1 MNLFQWMGRFSQV
14 LERPFS
20 IGWTPYTLK
29 CMLGSLLLYGCG
41 VALYYSSREN
51 RRPGEEYGS
60 AKWGNP
66 KELNRKY
73 MDHRHKDANI
83 ILTQRVRLGMDGY
96 ITQRN
101 MNVLV
106 VGGSGSCKTR
116 FFCKPNI
123 YSANCSYLITDPKGE
138 LLRAAGALLAAQGY
152 EVRVFNLIDPSQSDG
167 YNPFSYIHS
176 EKDVLTLIDNLI
188 KNTTPR
194 NASSNDPFWEKA
206 EIALDSAL
214 MLYLVSEA
222 PPEEQNFEMLIYM
235 MNFAEV
241 REEDDQYRS
250 PLDMLFRALEEE
262 QPNHVAVKQY
272 KAFKQAAGV
281 VCSKRLLNQ
290 AVGKSLR
297 THNLK
302 PKKGAQ
308 VMRKNEKITAL
319 YERLSRDDFGKD
331 DDQQRESNSISN
343 QKANALVLGKA
354 AESNNLIQ
362 EKYITVS
369 AEKKS
374 VEEARAFFSRVGT
387 DLTTGLSRMSSSV
400 REITVNDR
408 LRLLHDFYR
417 PGEEQLFR
425 FNLEDTIRKGHD
437 FRDCIAPD
445 CISFQKNHYE
455 LGDHV
460 GRTLFLREYASFI
473 SDEMITELMDYPR
486 NMMLSIDIIPVA
498 MDEAVS
504 ISRKQIMAVDSDI
517 TRCRQR
523 QNQNGNY
530 DANIPYELE
539 LARSE
544 TKEFMDDLMSRD
556 QRMMLALVTLTHL
569 ADNLEQLDQDTEAL
583 QAIGRARG
591 CQFNILR
598 YQQEDALNTVL
609 PLGLKRIDA
618 TRTLTTECTAVLMP
632 FKSQEIQDAGGI
644 YYGVNAVSHNLIVCN
659 RGNLLNGN
667 GFITGVSGSGK
678 SMAAKQEVSALA
690 LSTDHD
696 IIIVDP
702 EREYGELVR
711 ALGGEVITISASD
724 PNGCHI
730 NALDLYEGYG
740 DGKEPLV
747 MKSEFI
753 MSLYEQLMG
762 ADKIEP
768 QEKSIIDRSVGNIY
782 REYLKNYQ
790 GQPPTLKDLYD
801 DLMKQVNPEAH
812 RIALALE
819 LFTVGSL
826 NVFSHQTNIN
836 TKSRILCFDIQDLG
850 ENLKSVG
857 LLVMLDAIYNRVIQN
872 RREGKYT
879 HVYIDEI
886 YLFFANGSG
895 SGHSITNYSSEF
907 LYKCWKRFRKYGA
920 TLTGITQNVEECL
933 LSNTARMM
941 FANSEFL
948 LMLNQATTDREQ
960 LARLLGAS
968 DTQMS
973 YVDNALAGHGLIKV
987 GGAIVPFAN
996 ELPKNTELY
1005 RLMTT
1010 KPGED

>member
-1 MNLFQWMGRFSQV
+1 MRKLFKGRSTERDAFRIPRSVQQSIPIKRIYKDGIFQVSGRFSKTWRFFDINYAVASPEKQME
-14 LERPFS
+14 LFLS
-20 IGWTPYTLK
+20 Y
-29 CMLGSLLLYGCG
+29 CG
-41 VALYYSSREN
+41 VLNSLPIDAGIKLTLVN
-51 RRPGEEYGS
+51 RQ
-60 AKWGNP
+60 
-66 KELNRKY
+66 LNRQEFSRNLLMAYRQDGRDY
-73 MDHRHKDANI
+73 MRHEYND
-83 ILTQRVRLGMDGY
+83 ILLDKA
-96 ITQRN
+96 
-101 MNVLV
+101 
-106 VGGSGSCKTR
+106 SG
-116 FFCKPNI
+116 
-123 YSANCSYLITDPKGE
+123 
-138 LLRAAGALLAAQGY
+138 
-152 EVRVFNLIDPSQSDG
+152 
-167 YNPFSYIHS
+167 
-176 EKDVLTLIDNLI
+176 
-188 KNTTPR
+188 
-194 NASSNDPFWEKA
+194 
-206 EIALDSAL
+206 
-214 MLYLVSEA
+214 
-222 PPEEQNFEMLIYM
+222 
-235 MNFAEV
+235 
-241 REEDDQYRS
+241 
-250 PLDMLFRALEEE
+250 
-262 QPNHVAVKQY
+262 
-272 KAFKQAAGV
+272 
-281 VCSKRLLNQ
+281 
-290 AVGKSLR
+290 
-297 THNLK
+297 
-302 PKKGAQ
+302 
-308 VMRKNEKITAL
+308 
-319 YERLSRDDFGKD
+319 
-331 DDQQRESNSISN
+331 
-343 QKANALVLGKA
+343 
-354 AESNNLIQ
+354 SNNLVQ

-369 AEKKS
+369 VAKRS
-374 VEEARAFFSRVGT
+374 IEEARTFFARVGT
-387 DLTTGLSRMSSSV
+387 DLTAGLSRMDSGI
-400 REITVNDR
+400 REITLNER
-408 LRLLHDFYR
+408 LRLFHDF
-417 PGEEQLFR
+417 FR
-425 FNLEDTIRKGHD
+425 VGQESAFAFDLQTAQRCGHD
-437 FRDCIAPD
+437 FRDAIAPETLQFFHD
-445 CISFQKNHYE
+445 HYAVGE
-455 LGDHV
+455 RV

-473 SDEMITELMDYPR
+473 KDTMITELMDYPR
-486 NMMLSIDIIPVA
+486 NMMLSIDIVPVA
-498 MDEAVS
+498 TDEAVS
-504 ISRKQIMAVDSDI
+504 EMHRRIMAVESDI
-517 TRCRQR
+517 TRWQQR
-523 QNQNGNY
+523 QNHHNNFS
-530 DANIPYELE
+530 ANIPYDLE
-539 LARSE
+539 QMRKE
-544 TKEFMDDLMSRD
+544 TREFLDDLTARD
-556 QRMMLALVTLTHL
+556 QRMMYALVTLTHL
-569 ADNLEQLDQDTEAL
+569 ADNEGQLEQDTEAL
-583 QAIGRARG
+583 SAIGRSHG
-591 CQFNILR
+591 CQFATMKH
-598 YQQEDALNTVL
+598 QQEDALNTVL
-609 PLGLKRIDA
+609 PLGLKRIEA

-644 YYGVNAVSHNLIVCN
+644 YYGVNAVSHNLIICN

-711 ALGGEVITISASD
+711 ALGGEVITISAAD

-730 NALDLYEGYG
+730 NALDLSEGYG

-762 ADKIEP
+762 SDKIEP

-895 SGHSITNYSSEF
+895 SGHSITNYSGEF

-973 YVDNALAGHGLIKV
+973 YVDNAPAGHGLIKV

-1005 RLMTT
+1005 RLMST

>member
-1 MNLFQWMGRFSQV
+1 MILFKHRRSAERDAFSVPHSVQKSIPIKRIYQDGVFQV
-14 LERPFS
+14 SGKFS
-20 IGWTPYTLK
+20 
-29 CMLGSLLLYGCG
+29 
-41 VALYYSSREN
+41 
-51 RRPGEEYGS
+51 
-60 AKWGNP
+60 
-66 KELNRKY
+66 
-73 MDHRHKDANI
+73 
-83 ILTQRVRLGMDGY
+83 
-96 ITQRN
+96 
-101 MNVLV
+101 
-106 VGGSGSCKTR
+106 KTWR
-116 FFCKPNI
+116 FFDVNYAVASPEKQRELFMT
-123 YSANCSYLITDPKGE
+123 YCSFLNSLPIGATAKIT
-138 LLRAAGALLAAQGY
+138 L
-152 EVRVFNLIDPSQSDG
+152 FNRQ
-167 YNPFSYIHS
+167 
-176 EKDVLTLIDNLI
+176 
-188 KNTTPR
+188 
-194 NASSNDPFWEKA
+194 
-206 EIALDSAL
+206 
-214 MLYLVSEA
+214 
-222 PPEEQNFEMLIYM
+222 
-235 MNFAEV
+235 
-241 REEDDQYRS
+241 
-250 PLDMLFRALEEE
+250 
-262 QPNHVAVKQY
+262 
-272 KAFKQAAGV
+272 
-281 VCSKRLLNQ
+281 LNQ
-290 AVGKSLR
+290 K
-297 THNLK
+297 
-302 PKKGAQ
+302 
-308 VMRKNEKITAL
+308 
-319 YERLSRDDFGKD
+319 DFGRTLLMPMQGD
-331 DDQQRESNSISN
+331 RRDLYRNEY
-343 QKANALVLGKA
+343 NALVLGKA

-425 FNLEDTIRKGHD
+425 FDLEDTIRKGHD
-437 FRDCIAPD
+437 FRDSIAPD

-569 ADNLEQLDQDTEAL
+569 ADNLGQLDQDTEAL

-730 NALDLYEGYG
+730 NALDLSEGYG
-740 DGKEPLV
+740 DGREPLV

-790 GQPPTLKDLYD
+790 GEPPTLKDLYD

-886 YLFFANGSG
+886 YLFFANGRG

-973 YVDNALAGHGLIKV
+973 YVDNAPAGHGLIKV

-1005 RLMTT
+1005 RLMSTR
-1010 KPGED
+1010 PGEE

>member
-1 MNLFQWMGRFSQV
+1 MSTNGETADLMVREGIQITESALKLAGLGAKNLAALLIALANDNQKLAGK
-14 LERPFS
+14 
-20 IGWTPYTLK
+20 TNLK
-29 CMLGSLLLYGCG
+29 RLIHD
-41 VALYYSSREN
+41 
-51 RRPGEEYGS
+51 GEELTIFSVKQEDLKGFQME
-60 AKWGNP
+60 AK
-66 KELNRKY
+66 RY
-73 MDHRHKDANI
+73 
-83 ILTQRVRLGMDGY
+83 QDGVF
-96 ITQRN
+96 Q
-101 MNVLV
+101 V
-106 VGGSGSCKTR
+106 SGKFSKTWR
-116 FFCKPNI
+116 FFDVNYAVASPEKQRELFMT
-123 YSANCSYLITDPKGE
+123 YCSFLNSLPIGATAKIT
-138 LLRAAGALLAAQGY
+138 L
-152 EVRVFNLIDPSQSDG
+152 FNRQ
-167 YNPFSYIHS
+167 
-176 EKDVLTLIDNLI
+176 
-188 KNTTPR
+188 
-194 NASSNDPFWEKA
+194 
-206 EIALDSAL
+206 
-214 MLYLVSEA
+214 
-222 PPEEQNFEMLIYM
+222 
-235 MNFAEV
+235 
-241 REEDDQYRS
+241 
-250 PLDMLFRALEEE
+250 
-262 QPNHVAVKQY
+262 
-272 KAFKQAAGV
+272 
-281 VCSKRLLNQ
+281 LNQ
-290 AVGKSLR
+290 K
-297 THNLK
+297 
-302 PKKGAQ
+302 
-308 VMRKNEKITAL
+308 
-319 YERLSRDDFGKD
+319 DFGRTLLMPMQGD
-331 DDQQRESNSISN
+331 RRDLYRNEY
-343 QKANALVLGKA
+343 NALVLGKA

-455 LGDHV
+455 LGNHV

-473 SDEMITELMDYPR
+473 SDAMITELMDYPR

-504 ISRKQIMAVDSDI
+504 DIRKLIMSVESDI
-517 TRCRQR
+517 TRWQQR
-523 QNQNGNY
+523 QNQNNNFT
-530 DANIPYELE
+530 ANIPYDLE
-539 LARSE
+539 QMRSE

-556 QRMMLALVTLTHL
+556 QRMMLALVALTHL

-730 NALDLYEGYG
+730 NALDLSEGYG
-740 DGKEPLV
+740 DGREPLV

-782 REYLKNYQ
+782 REYIKNFQ

-973 YVDNALAGHGLIKV
+973 YVDNAPAGHGLIKV

-1005 RLMTT
+1005 RLMSTR
-1010 KPGED
+1010 PGED